1 MGKPRERRANG
12 QGKPLTTAEIRSY
25 RQRLLGLKR
34 RLGGELSDLEE
45 EALHPVGGEAAG
57 GLSDV
62 PVHPADVGAE
72 DYEEEVTL
80 GLLEKEDQLLRE
92 VNDALDRIDQGT
104 FGVCENCGQRIPK
117 RRLDALP
124 YARYCLRCARLLQ
137 GGARS

>member
-1 MGKPRERRANG
+1 M
-12 QGKPLTTAEIRSY
+12 
-25 RQRLLGLKR
+25 
-34 RLGGELSDLEE
+34 
-45 EALHPVGGEAAG
+45 
-57 GLSDV
+57 

-92 VNDALDRIDQGT
+92 VNDALERIDQGT
-104 FGVCENCGQRIPK
+104 FGVCENCRQRIPK